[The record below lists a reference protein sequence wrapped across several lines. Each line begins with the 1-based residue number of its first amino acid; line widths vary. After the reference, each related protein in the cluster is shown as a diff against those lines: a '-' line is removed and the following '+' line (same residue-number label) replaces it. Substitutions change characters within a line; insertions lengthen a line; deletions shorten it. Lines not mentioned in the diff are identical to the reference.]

1 MPALL
6 TPVRERRLLQ
16 SAVTVAALLP
26 ILAGLA
32 GVNGGLS
39 GVDAAARWSLN
50 GDSHV
55 RYLSGMIVA
64 IGVGFLTTVPAI
76 EACGS
81 RFRLLTGLVVVGG
94 LARLYAV
101 ALCGLPGPA
110 MRLGLLMELLV
121 APALALWRERLER
134 RLAVDRPA
142 PRGMTF
148 S

>member
-6 TPVRERRLLQ
+6 NPVRERRLLQ
-16 SAVTVAALLP
+16 SAVTVAAVLP

-39 GVDAAARWSLN
+39 AVDAAAPWSLN

-55 RYLSGMIVA
+55 RYLSGVIFA

-94 LARLYAV
+94 LARLYAL

-121 APALALWRERLER
+121 APGLALWRERLER
-134 RLAVDRPA
+134 RFAFDHPA

>member
-1 MPALL
+1 MRPLL
-6 TPVRERRLLQ
+6 SFARERRLLQ
-16 SAVTVAALLP
+16 SAVTLAAFIP

-39 GVDAAARWSLN
+39 AFDASARWSLN

-55 RYLSGMIVA
+55 RYLSGLIFA

-81 RFRLLTGLVVVGG
+81 RFRLLTVLVLVGG

-101 ALCGLPGPA
+101 ALWGLPGPA
-110 MRLGLLMELLV
+110 MRAGLVMELLV
-121 APALALWRERLER
+121 APGLALWRERVER
-134 RLAVDRPA
+134 RLAGEHPSG
-142 PRGMTF
+142 GMTF

>member
-1 MPALL
+1 MRPTLSLA
-6 TPVRERRLLQ
+6 RERRLLQ
-16 SAVTVAALLP
+16 SAVTVAAILP

-39 GVDAAARWSLN
+39 ALDAAARWSLN

-55 RYLSGMIVA
+55 RYLSGLIFA

-121 APALALWRERLER
+121 APGLALWRERLEH
-134 RLAVDRPA
+134 RLAFDPTAR
-142 PRGMTF
+142 RGMTF

>member
-1 MPALL
+1 MRLLLSPA
-6 TPVRERRLLQ
+6 RERRLLQ
-16 SAVTVAALLP
+16 SAVTVAALIP

-32 GVNGGLS
+32 GVGGGL
-39 GVDAAARWSLN
+39 GAFDASARWSLN

-55 RYLSGMIVA
+55 RYLSGLIFA

-81 RFRLLTGLVVVGG
+81 RFRLLTVLVLVGG

-101 ALCGLPGPA
+101 VLWGLPGPA
-110 MRLGLLMELLV
+110 MRAGLVMELLV
-121 APALALWRERLER
+121 TPGLALWRERVQR
-134 RLAVDRPA
+134 RLPGARPA
-142 PRGMTF
+142 GGMTF

>member
-1 MPALL
+1 MPPLL
-6 TPVRERRLLQ
+6 SLARERRLLQ
-16 SAVTVAALLP
+16 SAVTVAAIVP
-26 ILAGLA
+26 ILAGLT

-39 GVDAAARWSLN
+39 GLDATASWSLN

-55 RYLSGMIVA
+55 RYLSGVIFA
-64 IGVGFLTTVPAI
+64 IGVGFLTTVPGI

-121 APALALWRERLER
+121 APGLALWREHLER
-134 RLAVDRPA
+134 RLAFDRKA
-142 PRGMTF
+142 LRGMTF

>member
-1 MPALL
+1 MPPLL
-6 TPVRERRLLQ
+6 SLARERRLLQ
-16 SAVTVAALLP
+16 SAVAVAAILP

-39 GVDAAARWSLN
+39 AFDAAAHWSLN
-50 GDSHV
+50 GDSHM
-55 RYLSGMIVA
+55 RYLSGVIFAV
-64 IGVGFLTTVPAI
+64 GVGFLTTVPAI
-76 EACGS
+76 ETCGS

-101 ALCGLPGPA
+101 GLCGLPGPA

-121 APALALWRERLER
+121 APGLALWRERLER
-134 RLAVDRPA
+134 RLTCDHTA